1 MSVTRV
7 VPETD
12 REQAIRWCKLAGDRL
27 NEIWRLEARIREQDA
42 ALKEKDRLLKVAEE
56 NAAALRIAVSALSRW
71 ER

>member
-7 VPETD
+7 VPETAE
-12 REQAIRWCKLAGDRL
+12 EQADRWWKLATDRL

-56 NAAALRIAVSALSRW
+56 NVAALRIAVAALARW

>member
-56 NAAALRIAVSALSRW
+56 NAAALRIAVAALW
-71 ER
+71 ERR